1 MVNHQG
7 MDNIIGKMVVIS
19 KVNFLTDYV
28 MVQEYGKRV
37 QDIMINI
44 KANMK
49 MIKKMGMEYLHGLQE
64 MYIKEI
70 INQMLE
76 MDMDKCIGVM
86 EVIIKGNGEV
96 EYKMEMG
103 KYIYQE
109 KDTKKEYFKIMY
121 LL

>member
-37 QDIMINI
+37 QDITINI

-49 MIKKMGMEYLHGLQE
+49 MIKKMDMEYLHGLQE

-86 EVIIKGNGEV
+86 VVIIKGNGEV